1 MSQLLQDPRILSII
15 ALPEDRDESWKAD
28 LARLEAGDLTLDRKT
43 AGENSIK
50 IIQRLLIFLGYS
62 TAGRGGFLVDGDFG
76 RGTNRGVAQFQF
88 EHGLNPVI
96 TRAVL
101 CYECN
106 WRNAHQLITAIPDAR
121 LDLPT
126 LTKMVQV
133 ALQNIDEG
141 KVYCGDFD
149 EAIFQLNSLHQ
160 RRFYS
165 TRQIFERYGPAVEVA
180 VKRLADEHGA
190 TVHPLWLFTIIKQES
205 AGVVR
210 PRFEQHYLSRLN
222 RANPQADLAALRYRS
237 MSFGLGQIMGE
248 NFGRIGLDSAQAM
261 YTSTVEEQ
269 IFHIG
274 RFLITSTAAG
284 LRTILTKASPT
295 SADFHVVARAYNG
308 PDYARH
314 FYHEKI
320 ERGHREFRALL

>member
-1 MSQLLQDPRILSII
+1 MSQLIQDPRIQQII
-15 ALPEDRDESWKAD
+15 ALPEDRDESWRAD
-28 LARLEAGDLTLDRKT
+28 LTRLEAGDLTLDRKT

-88 EHGLNPVI
+88 EHGLNPNL
-96 TRAVL
+96 TRAAL
-101 CYECN
+101 CYDCT
-106 WRNAHQLITAIPDAR
+106 WQTAHLRITAIPDSR

-126 LTKMVQV
+126 LEKMAAV
-133 ALQNIDEG
+133 ALQNIEQRQ
-141 KVYCGDFD
+141 VCCGDFD

-165 TRQIFERYGPAVEVA
+165 TRQIYERYGQAVEGA
-180 VKRLADEHGA
+180 VKRLANEHGA

-210 PRFEQHYLSRLN
+210 PRFEQHYLTRLN
-222 RANPQADLAALRYRS
+222 RANPQADFAELRYRS

-248 NFGRIGLDSAQAM
+248 NFGRVGLDSARAM
-261 YTSTVEEQ
+261 YVSTIEDQ
-269 IFHIG
+269 IYHIG
-274 RFLITSTAAG
+274 RFLI
-284 LRTILTKASPT
+284 ASPST
-295 SADFHVVARAYNG
+295 RAIAAKAAPSAADFQAVARTYNG
-308 PDYARH
+308 PGFAH
-314 FYHEKI
+314 NFYHEKI
-320 ERGHREFRALL
+320 ERGHREFRSLL